1 MKPVAFIIEDTED
14 IALVFGTAVDRA
26 GYEVVTIY
34 DGALAL
40 EHLAETVPDLVILD
54 LHLPEVSGE
63 KILKY
68 IRSDSRFESTKV
80 ILATADS
87 ILAEKLAGDST
98 ITLQKPISF
107 TQLRQLAERL
117 RPREET
123 T

>member
-1 MKPVAFIIEDTED
+1 VIEDTAD
-14 IALVFGTAVDRA
+14 IALVFQTALEQA
-26 GYEVVTIY
+26 GFETEIISN
-34 DGALAL
+34 GSLALARL
-40 EHLAETVPDLVILD
+40 TETIPDLVLLD

-68 IRSDSRFESTKV
+68 IRSDSRLEGTKV

-87 ILAEKLAGDST
+87 ILAEKLTSDST

-117 RPREET
+117 RPRDE
-123 T
+123 